1 MQELKLVKNLTF
13 GEYARGQVLTG
24 VEKLTNAVGSTLGAS
39 GKCVI
44 IEDGNGQPQITK
56 DGVTVANSITLQDS
70 LENIGATL
78 IKQAAQRT
86 VSDAGDGT
94 TTATVLAKAILDE
107 ANSHSLLDD
116 ERAMREGIN
125 KGVVKVIEYITKSS
139 KKVTGKK
146 LIK

>member
-56 DGVTVANSITLQDS
+56 DGVTVANSIILQDS